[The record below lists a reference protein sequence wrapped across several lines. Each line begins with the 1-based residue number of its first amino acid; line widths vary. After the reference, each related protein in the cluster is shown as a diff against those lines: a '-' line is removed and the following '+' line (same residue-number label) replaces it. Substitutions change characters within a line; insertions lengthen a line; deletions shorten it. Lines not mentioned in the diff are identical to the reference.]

1 MKRTRDTFVFPKEIG
16 MRLRELRLRA
26 GLSQAAVAHLMG
38 RRGKKAGTLVT
49 RLEKGRLAFPSIAL
63 VADYLRAVRRGFAD
77 ILDFLDAYTSRP
89 PALDVAV
96 EEQIR
101 ELRLPRAVENKLAH
115 YDVKT
120 EMDRRLSK
128 GRKREVSAEVRL
140 ERARKLGAAWM
151 QRRKLEAW
159 LREAMAEVEGGGTMA
174 TRFILSVHGRRV
186 WGILKRTR
194 SSGDLTLA
202 LKNSK
207 DRAEQLAA
215 ALAAAIAE
223 NSAPEQSV
231 RYIQDTVTELF
242 NVMEKAGELDFVPTM
257 LQLDEERARAKQE
270 AKRRAQDAKPLPSQR
285 YGSAKPPSG
294 QLKGGDPTGNQRMQ
308 ALYAMQREVVA
319 ELEAEKMPTEVRTG
333 VISAFW
339 PAFDICRETMDKPE
353 ERERRL
359 EALCARARHP
369 AETRR
374 AVARFV
380 YYFEK
385 LRHDWLPQSPAGQ
398 TS

>member
-1 MKRTRDTFVFPKEIG
+1 MKPAKDT
-16 MRLRELRLRA
+16 LRFDKQMGFSLAQLRKKA
-26 GLSQAAVAHLMG
+26 GLKQAEVAHLMG
-38 RRGKKAGTLVT
+38 RSGKGAGNTVS
-49 RLEKGRLAFPSIAL
+49 RLENGELEFPSIAL

-77 ILDFLDAYTSRP
+77 ILDFLNAYTFRP

-96 EEQIR
+96 EEQIK
-101 ELRLPRAVENKLAH
+101 ELRLPRAVEDKLAH

-120 EMDRRLSK
+120 EMDRRHSK

-174 TRFILSVHGRRV
+174 TRFFLLVHGRRV

-223 NSAPEQSV
+223 NSVPEQSV
-231 RYIQDTVTELF
+231 RFMQKTVIELF
-242 NVMEKAGELDFVPTM
+242 NVMEKAGELDFIPTM
-257 LQLDEERARAKQE
+257 LQLDDERARAKQE

-285 YGSAKPPSG
+285 YGNAKSISG

-319 ELEAEKMPTEVRTG
+319 ELEAEKMPTDVRTG

-339 PAFDICRETMDKPE
+339 PAFDICRETIDKPE

-359 EALCARARHP
+359 EALCARANHP

-385 LRHDWLPQSPAGQ
+385 LRHDWLPECPDGQAG
-398 TS
+398 